1 MALKGIL
8 ENSSMEL
15 QPACLG
21 VDGDLRIPSGGETLH
36 VSVFEIS
43 RRTVI
48 ADYDALRKILAEFES
63 GR

>member
-1 MALKGIL
+1 
-8 ENSSMEL
+8 MEL